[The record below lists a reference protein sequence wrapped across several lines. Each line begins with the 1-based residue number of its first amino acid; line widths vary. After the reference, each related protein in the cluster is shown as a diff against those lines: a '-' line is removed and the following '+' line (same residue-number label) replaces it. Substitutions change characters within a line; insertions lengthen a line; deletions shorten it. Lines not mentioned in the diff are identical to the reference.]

1 MNSNDDCLPHTQ
13 CCELF
18 QISNRIQNS
27 MRSSSNE
34 CRLNL
39 ISNEMK
45 TIKAKPYAQQ
55 WHLYPDDK
63 LLCLIMTST
72 QTRTCTSAYM
82 CDVDAWWKVVSMA
95 WLWHEIKEAP
105 ATSQTMEKYVQSYR
119 KLCHSN
125 WCSFELLWDNDY
137 ASIWIYILQ
146 KHTDSDW
153 KWEYAIIYRFL
164 FAALALASRTSLPFV
179 VTLIKYAEFE
189 WTDMSTLENVSAG
202 VCACVIFSLEFRY
215 VRTQKSRTLFP
226 IEIFW

>member
-1 MNSNDDCLPHTQ
+1 
-13 CCELF
+13 
-18 QISNRIQNS
+18 

-153 KWEYAIIYRFL
+153 KCHHI
-164 FAALALASRTSLPFV
+164 SLPLCRSCSRLSHII
-179 VTLIKYAEFE
+179 T
-189 WTDMSTLENVSAG
+189 
-202 VCACVIFSLEFRY
+202 VCCHIDKICRVRMNGYVHIGECECGCVCVCDFFPRIP
-215 VRTQKSRTLFP
+215 VRTYTKEQNSFSYRNILIANTLNSKLAKKMYCYLAFFALSLVL
-226 IEIFW
+226 IE